1 MRSTVSQ
8 TIGIGLIGTGWIG
21 RVHVEQFLNVSRLCP
36 LPGVTV
42 RLQAVADVIP
52 KLAQL
57 TSEEFGFA
65 RYYTAWQEVIA
76 DPEVN
81 LVDICVPNSLH
92 LEIAVA
98 AAKAGKHIL
107 CEKPLATSAEEG
119 RLMVEAV
126 EAAGVRHMINFNYRR
141 APAIAF
147 AKQLLEE
154 GALGEVINFRGGF
167 SQDFAANP
175 QLPWSWRF
183 NAAAAGGGSLV
194 TMGSHVID
202 CARYLVGDIAGLVA
216 TLDTFVSERP
226 KGDGSMGQVDV
237 DDSAAVLVRF
247 RNRAIG
253 LVYTSW
259 LAYGR
264 KHHFEWELN
273 ATRGSLFFNSERL
286 NELQLCEATDPK
298 DRQGFKTIY
307 VGEHHPYSN
316 IFKLKSGMGIGIR
329 DTFLLQIYELLQS
342 IANGLAVTP
351 SFYDGWQV
359 DRFVEAAGISSTEN
373 RWMHL

>member
-1 MRSTVSQ
+1 MSQ
-8 TIGIGLIGTGWIG
+8 IIGVGLIGTGWIG
-21 RVHVEQFLNVSRLCP
+21 RVHAEQYLQVPRLCHV
-36 LPGVTV
+36 PGMTV
-42 RLQAVADVIP
+42 RLQAVADVVP
-52 KLAQL
+52 ELAKS
-57 TSEEFGFA
+57 TASDFSFA
-65 RYYTAWQEVIA
+65 RCYTDWQEVIA

-98 AAKAGKHIL
+98 AAKAGKHIF

-126 EAAGVRHMINFNYRR
+126 EAAGVQHMINFNYRR

-154 GALGEVINFRGGF
+154 GVLGEAYQFRGGF

-202 CARYLVGDIAGLVA
+202 CARYLVGDMAGLVA

-226 KGDGSMGQVDV
+226 KDDGSKGQVDV

-247 RNRAIG
+247 RTGAMG
-253 LVYTSW
+253 LLYTSW

-273 ATRGSLFFNSERL
+273 ASRGSLFFNSERL

-373 RWMHL
+373 RWMSL

>member
-1 MRSTVSQ
+1 MSQ
-8 TIGIGLIGTGWIG
+8 RIGVGLIGTGWIG
-21 RVHVEQFLNVSRLCP
+21 RVHAEQYLQIPRLCP
-36 LPGVTV
+36 VPGLTV
-42 RLQAVADVIP
+42 RLQAVADVVP
-52 KLAQL
+52 ELAQS
-57 TSEEFGFA
+57 TAADFGFA
-65 RYYTAWQEVIA
+65 RSYTNWQEVIA
-76 DPEVN
+76 DPEVT

-92 LEIAVA
+92 REIAVA
-98 AAKAGKHIL
+98 AAKAGKHIF

-119 RLMVEAV
+119 RLMVEAA
-126 EAAGVRHMINFNYRR
+126 ETAGVQHMINFNYRR

-147 AKQLLEE
+147 AKQLLEQ
-154 GALGEVINFRGGF
+154 GVLGEVYQFRAGF
-167 SQDFAANP
+167 SQDFAADP

-202 CARYLVGDIAGLVA
+202 CARYLVGDITGLVA
-216 TLDTFVSERP
+216 TLNTFVPERP
-226 KGDGSMGQVDV
+226 TEDGSKGQVDV

-247 RNRAIG
+247 RTGAMG
-253 LVYTSW
+253 LLYTTW

-273 ATRGSLFFNSERL
+273 ASRGSLFFNSERL

-329 DTFLLQIYELLQS
+329 DTFLLQIYELLQG
-342 IANGLAVTP
+342 IANSLAVTP

-359 DRFVEAAGISSTEN
+359 DRFVEAAGISSNEN
-373 RWMHL
+373 RWMQL